1 MKTGFTSMRLA
12 IVAFIVPF
20 FFVLQ
25 PELLLIGDTMNIA
38 QTCITSLVAMYA
50 LGGGMQGW
58 LLTNT
63 NLVERTVLIVSG
75 VAMLYPGTLTD
86 LIGVGL
92 LVAVIILQ
100 FTRMKLAN
108 KAAV

>member
-25 PELLLIGDTMNIA
+25 PELLLIGDTMSIV
-38 QTCITSLVAMYA
+38 QTCITSLIAMYA

-58 LLTNT
+58 LITNT
-63 NLVERTVLIVSG
+63 NIVERAALLIGG

-86 LIGVGL
+86 LIGFGL
-92 LVAVIILQ
+92 LAAAIVLQ
-100 FTRMKLAN
+100 VTRTKIAN
-108 KAAV
+108 KAAA